1 MMYLIVITNYSQA
14 HQATQ
19 VPNYE
24 LPVQINRINPFPFIF
39 RTQRRR
45 DTEFLF
51 TNTDSTDLKDFL
63 AYARD

>member
-39 RTQRRR
+39 
-45 DTEFLF
+45 
-51 TNTDSTDLKDFL
+51 
-63 AYARD
+63 